1 MTSGDWQVG
10 ETEESGVPGGNV
22 DEKCW
27 LGKYQSTLSARTL
40 GQTAVALHV
49 QVWTLPPERLFLNK
63 QSVSPDPSGIWFRY
77 QRHCYVIVESYVF
90 KTGRENRSERP
101 RFGKA
106 VPMSLSFSSPLF
118 SLLPYPHFE
127 GSLGCPGFGK
137 EMNFVSLCWL
147 CKDG

>member
-1 MTSGDWQVG
+1 MVRLRRAVFLVG
-10 ETEESGVPGGNV
+10 MWMRNAGLGNAKAPFLPV
-22 DEKCW
+22 LWDRLPC
-27 LGKYQSTLSARTL
+27 
-40 GQTAVALHV
+40 LHV
-49 QVWTLPPERLFLNK
+49 RVWTLPPERLFLNK
-63 QSVSPDPSGIWFRY
+63 PSVSPNPSGIWFRY

-90 KTGRENRSERP
+90 KTGRENRSERL